1 MYAGLRLGF
10 PNRNATRRLFHAW
23 ISCYRGS
30 DGRTDRLQ
38 TDALC
43 RIHAA
48 DDDATA
54 TQEDSFVVS
63 GRVGM
68 NLGITLSA
76 YKFSVH
82 V

>member
-1 MYAGLRLGF
+1 MLASGWVFPIATQHADYFTHGLVATAGR
-10 PNRNATRRLFHAW
+10 T
-23 ISCYRGS
+23 